1 MNFNSMSEEKQTDR
15 SNNAVIEISSVSKAF
30 ATRVVLEN
38 VDLDVI
44 RSQSACLCGVNGA
57 GKSTLLRIIAGL
69 LHADAGSVRL
79 NGYNVRT
86 DPEKTKPQLGVIS
99 HKSMIYP
106 DLTVSENL
114 SFFANLY
121 GVENSRVRITELLQE
136 VSLYSYRYDKA
147 SILSRGLLQRL
158 AIARA
163 LVHRPKVLLADEP
176 FTGLDSEAC
185 KYLISVF
192 ADFTNAGGTII
203 MTTHDISIGLQ
214 CCDRI
219 LVLDKRRLIFDAMTS
234 DIDTGDFAKDYL
246 SYARNKN

>member
-1 MNFNSMSEEKQTDR
+1 MSEKKHNDR
-15 SNNAVIEISSVSKAF
+15 SDNAVIEISSVSKAF
-30 ATRVVLEN
+30 AARSVLKNIDLN
-38 VDLDVI
+38 VM
-44 RSQSACLCGVNGA
+44 RSQSVCLCGVNGA

-69 LHADAGSVRL
+69 LCPDEGSVSL

-86 DPEKTKPQLGVIS
+86 DPDRTKPQLGVIS

-121 GVENSRVRITELLQE
+121 GVKNSLARIKELLQD
-136 VSLYSYRYDKA
+136 VGLFPYRYDKA

-163 LVHRPKVLLADEP
+163 LVHQPKVLLADEP

-185 KYLISVF
+185 RYLISVF

-203 MTTHDISIGLQ
+203 MTTHDTNIGLQ
-214 CCDRI
+214 CCDRVA
-219 LVLDKRRLIFDAMTS
+219 VLDKQRLILDAMAS
-234 DIDTGDFAKDYL
+234 NIDASAFVKDYL
-246 SYARNKN
+246 SYARNRN